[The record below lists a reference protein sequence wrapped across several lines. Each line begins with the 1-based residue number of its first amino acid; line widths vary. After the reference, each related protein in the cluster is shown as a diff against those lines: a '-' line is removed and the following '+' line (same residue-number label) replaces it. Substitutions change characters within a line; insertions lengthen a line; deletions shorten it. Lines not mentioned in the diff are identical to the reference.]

1 MHHIRLVAT
10 AAVMAVLASLPSQAA
25 SPERLEQRA
34 HAAELAGHLHD
45 ASMLYQA
52 AVVAKPSRAQSYLAL
67 AQFYSRHGEN
77 HFARKYF
84 AEALYLNP
92 KMIPALAGAGRTD
105 LALGD
110 RKGAQSY
117 LTRLQHVCGA
127 HCPQA
132 QELTAAMSAPQS
144 APKQVAA
151 KQVAAKASLDKR

>member
-1 MHHIRLVAT
+1 VHYIRLVAT

-92 KMIPALAGAGRTD
+92 KMIPALEGAGRTD

-151 KQVAAKASLDKR
+151 KASLDKR

>member
-1 MHHIRLVAT
+1 MHHPRLVAA
-10 AAVMAVLASLPSQAA
+10 AAVLAVLASVPSQAA

-34 HAAELAGHLHD
+34 HAAELAGHMGE

-52 AVVAKPSRAQSYLAL
+52 AVVAKPARAQSYLAL
-67 AQFYSRHGEN
+67 AQFYTRHGEN

-92 KMIPALAGAGRTD
+92 KLVPALEGAGKTD

-110 RKGAQSY
+110 RSGAQGY
-117 LTRLQHVCGA
+117 LTRLRHVCGT

-132 QELTAAMSAPQS
+132 QELVAAMSAPPS
-144 APKQVAA
+144 APRQGT
-151 KQVAAKASLDKR
+151 AKASLDKR